1 MIKVNEKPAI
11 LVRKTH
17 SEAMLRQIKI
27 GRRPKKF
34 SCDAHRHEVERAM
47 RKISLTA
54 V

>member
-27 GRRPKKF
+27 SRRRPPKKF

-47 RKISLTA
+47 RKSR
-54 V
+54 